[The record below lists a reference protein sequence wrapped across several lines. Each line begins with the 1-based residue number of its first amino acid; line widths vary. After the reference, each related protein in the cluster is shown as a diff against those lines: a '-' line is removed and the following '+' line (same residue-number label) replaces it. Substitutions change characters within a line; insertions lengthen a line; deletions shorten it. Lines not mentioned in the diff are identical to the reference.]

1 MYKLAIT
8 GSIASGKSKIL
19 SYFAENNIPV
29 FSFDQEISKL
39 LSSNLQMIAQIQSRF
54 PLAVTEQNVNKQK
67 LKDIIFK
74 NDSERLAL
82 EQIIYPFVFKIH
94 DQFIELHHAQKAKL
108 VAIEVPLL
116 YEKNLQSLYD
126 GVLLAVASK
135 YFQRKWVMQRPGMTP
150 EKFYA
155 IKKTQID
162 DNEKREKADFIIRS
176 DLGFITKLL
185 VKNLIRRITK

>member
-19 SYFAENNIPV
+19 SYFTENNIPV
-29 FSFDQEISKL
+29 FSFDQEIRKL
-39 LSSNLQMIAQIQSRF
+39 LSNNSQMIAKIKSRF
-54 PLAVTEQNVNKQK
+54 PLAVIEQNVDTQK
-67 LKDIIFK
+67 LKDIIFS
-74 NDSERLAL
+74 DADERLAL

-126 GVLLAVASK
+126 GILLAVASK
-135 YFQRKWVMQRPGMTP
+135 YSQLKWVMQRPGMTP